1 MTLPMLRRPNRMQ
14 RPEGAG
20 QSRTTH
26 LGMKTRTTQGK
37 SEQMQIR
44 ARMSMSA
51 DGYVT
56 TPAGWPAPT
65 ADPACVSGK
74 SHGSRA
80 AAASRSRDEADRLA
94 QPRHRAGVRARARL
108 SRRLGGDRLRV
119 SSTARS
125 ASGPTRQPAPERLTR
140 TAHLHPLANRH
151 DRAFR
156 IRVDLAR
163 GHADRHVRGA
173 AEEALSG
180 QTADH
185 IGGFADSLL
194 EGPITFGY

>member
-26 LGMKTRTTQGK
+26 LGMKTRTTQEK

-74 SHGSRA
+74 SHGIQEFHKGCEA
-80 AAASRSRDEADRLA
+80 ALMAAPRSS
-94 QPRHRAGVRARARL
+94 PH
-108 SRRLGGDRLRV
+108 SPPKGG
-119 SSTARS
+119 
-125 ASGPTRQPAPERLTR
+125 
-140 TAHLHPLANRH
+140 
-151 DRAFR
+151 
-156 IRVDLAR
+156 
-163 GHADRHVRGA
+163 
-173 AEEALSG
+173 
-180 QTADH
+180 
-185 IGGFADSLL
+185 
-194 EGPITFGY
+194 